1 MPSFVLW
8 ILVIVIGIPVF
19 AGVLGGI
26 AKRWIEMKERQL
38 DQAAALAADKAAG
51 QAGHIER
58 LESRVRVLERIVTDR
73 GGDLAAQI
81 DALADDRLN

>member
-19 AGVLGGI
+19 AGVLGGV
-26 AKRWIEMKERQL
+26 AKRWIEVKEKQL
-38 DQAAALAADKAAG
+38 DQAAMLAADKAAG
-51 QAGHIER
+51 QASQIER
-58 LESRVRVLERIVTDR
+58 LESRVRVLERIATDR
-73 GGDLAAQI
+73 GVDLAAQI